1 MKFRL
6 ITKAWGFIGLGGD
19 QIADYRVKIVTL
31 FCKKKSVSK
40 STVTEFIILCFY

>member
-6 ITKAWGFIGLGGD
+6 AAEAWVFIGLSGD

-31 FCKKKSVSK
+31 F
-40 STVTEFIILCFY
+40 